1 MVARS
6 FVSVGRSVVDG
17 RRRRARARSIDR
29 SFVRAMGWRSSIRRR
44 KTTTTTTISDG
55 GATAARGKDDDED
68 ADATNRASTDDD
80 AREGARGG
88 ETTRAET
95 TRVDDRVA
103 RVETAT
109 TTTTTTR
116 RVEDASRDARR
127 RDGSPARDVSARELE
142 RELARE
148 RRARE
153 HERETMRNELSTV
166 EEALVRSRIENE
178 RSRAENEELSAR
190 CAEARAEG
198 RARAE
203 SLERVLEDVCRTV
216 TTFTTEC
223 AGYGLVARD
232 VAATVEA
239 NPKIWIEPDG
249 AKRERVGDL
258 LAAVLDAH
266 ASTCAEYE
274 TKLAYAK
281 AQPPSSEDVEEYER
295 QMRAEVERFLGHLE
309 LEMLNGDAATTT
321 PSRGGKRLVRTPKA
335 TTSANR
341 GVNASPREIEAERRE
356 LQETLAEVQ
365 TQMRRLEEK
374 SGAIETELRDQLETS
389 KKESSET
396 RDELERVLRERN
408 LVVNELEVELKR
420 LEEAQRVAGEET
432 ADAVRRAREDVEQ
445 ERRRCSL
452 SLRTKDAEIGELKER
467 AEKFRREIE
476 DLTNE
481 RKSLAESLGKVRQA
495 KDKLEERL
503 AGSEARIEGLLQEI
517 DAMDAASAQ
526 ASMHVSNAMA
536 SASEAHRRS
545 LQEMRGKQAEAEAYI
560 ESLDARLEALEEEKD
575 ALRRELERAY
585 ARERETRVRLQETEK
600 RSNEL
605 TSEINA
611 LLEQDARRHTVQI
624 ETDLLAHVARTPTK
638 AAARSPR
645 SNAFTT
651 TSARKLEVREVSD
664 DESDGEEFVV
674 VRRRAVT
681 APNSPYFAAVSPRG
695 ARQLNGLSSVSSA
708 LSRARAELHEARA
721 KRDRGVRRLDEF

>member
-1 MVARS
+1 
-6 FVSVGRSVVDG
+6 
-17 RRRRARARSIDR
+17 
-29 SFVRAMGWRSSIRRR
+29 MGWRSSIRRR
-44 KTTTTTTISDG
+44 KTTTTTTISGG
-55 GATAARGKDDDED
+55 GATAARGKDDDDED
-68 ADATNRASTDDD
+68 AKNRASTDDDDD
-80 AREGARGG
+80 AREGARGA

-109 TTTTTTR
+109 TTTR
-116 RVEDASRDARR
+116 RVEDASRDERANANARGARR
-127 RDGSPARDVSARELE
+127 RDGSPARDARELE

-148 RRARE
+148 RRARD
-153 HERETMRNELSTV
+153 HERETMRSELSAV

-178 RSRAENEELSAR
+178 RSRVENEELSAR

-341 GVNASPREIEAERRE
+341 GVNASPREIEADRRE

-452 SLRTKDAEIGELKER
+452 SSRTKDAEIGELKER

-624 ETDLLAHVARTPTK
+624 ETDLLANVARTPTK

>member
-1 MVARS
+1 
-6 FVSVGRSVVDG
+6 
-17 RRRRARARSIDR
+17 
-29 SFVRAMGWRSSIRRR
+29 MGWRSSLRRR
-44 KTTTTTTISDG
+44 GSRRDDGGRGNAREAVKDGDADEADANLADADDDGRAVTTTMTTSD
-55 GATAARGKDDDED
+55 R
-68 ADATNRASTDDD
+68 
-80 AREGARGG
+80 
-88 ETTRAET
+88 
-95 TRVDDRVA
+95 DDRVA
-103 RVETAT
+103 RVETV
-109 TTTTTTR
+109 TTTTR
-116 RVEDASRDARR
+116 RVERAHRQGCDVDDDDADVSNADASTTTTFAT
-127 RDGSPARDVSARELE
+127 RELE

-148 RRARE
+148 RRARD
-153 HERETMRNELSTV
+153 HERETMRDELSTV
-166 EEALVRSRIENE
+166 EEALARSRIENE
-178 RSRAENEELSAR
+178 RLRAENDELSAR
-190 CAEARAEG
+190 CADARAEG

-216 TTFTTEC
+216 TKFTTEC
-223 AGYGLVARD
+223 ATYGLVEKD

-258 LAAVLDAH
+258 LDAVLDAH

-274 TKLAYAK
+274 TKLAYVK

-295 QMRAEVERFLGHLE
+295 QMRAEVERFLGHVE
-309 LEMLNGDAATTT
+309 MEMLNNGDANT
-321 PSRGGKRLVRTPKA
+321 PSRGGKRLVRTPEA

-341 GVNASPREIEAERRE
+341 GANAAASPREIEAERRE
-356 LQETLAEVQ
+356 LQDMLAEVQ

-408 LVVNELEVELKR
+408 LVVSELEVELKG

-452 SLRTKDAEIGELKER
+452 SLRTKDAEIDELKER
-467 AEKFRREIE
+467 AENFRREIE
-476 DLTNE
+476 ELSNE
-481 RKSLAESLGKVRQA
+481 RKSLAEALGKARQA
-495 KDKLEERL
+495 KEKLEEQL

-585 ARERETRVRLQETEK
+585 ARERETRARLQETEK

-611 LLEQDARRHTVQI
+611 LLEQDARRHSVQI
-624 ETDLLAHVARTPTK
+624 ETDLLAPVARTPPK
-638 AAARSPR
+638 AARSPR
-645 SNAFTT
+645 SNAFAT

-674 VRRRAVT
+674 VRRRATT

>member
-1 MVARS
+1 
-6 FVSVGRSVVDG
+6 
-17 RRRRARARSIDR
+17 
-29 SFVRAMGWRSSIRRR
+29 MGWRSSIRRR
-44 KTTTTTTISDG
+44 ETTISDG
-55 GATAARGKDDDED
+55 GATAARGKDDDDE
-68 ADATNRASTDDD
+68 DATNRASTDDD
-80 AREGARGG
+80 AREGERGG

-95 TRVDDRVA
+95 MRVDDRVA

-109 TTTTTTR
+109 TTTR
-116 RVEDASRDARR
+116 RVEDASRDDGANARARAARR
-127 RDGSPARDVSARELE
+127 RDGSPARDARELE

-148 RRARE
+148 RRARD

-178 RSRAENEELSAR
+178 RSRAENEELSAH

-321 PSRGGKRLVRTPKA
+321 PSRGGKRLVRTPAA

-396 RDELERVLRERN
+396 RDELEHVLRERN

-624 ETDLLAHVARTPTK
+624 ETDLPAHAARTPTK

>member
-1 MVARS
+1 MKDDDDGDGANETTDATNLAAAD
-6 FVSVGRSVVDG
+6 DG
-17 RRRRARARSIDR
+17 RA
-29 SFVRAMGWRSSIRRR
+29 V
-44 KTTTTTTISDG
+44 TTTTTES
-55 GATAARGKDDDED
+55 
-68 ADATNRASTDDD
+68 
-80 AREGARGG
+80 
-88 ETTRAET
+88 
-95 TRVDDRVA
+95 
-103 RVETAT
+103 
-109 TTTTTTR
+109 TTTR
-116 RVEDASRDARR
+116 RVSASHRQGCDTVVVDASNA
-127 RDGSPARDVSARELE
+127 DVSNADASTSFATRELE

-148 RRARE
+148 RRARH
-153 HERETMRNELSTV
+153 HERETMRDELSTV
-166 EEALVRSRIENE
+166 EEALARSRIENE
-178 RSRAENEELSAR
+178 RLRAENDELSAR
-190 CAEARAEG
+190 CADARAEG

-216 TTFTTEC
+216 TKFTTAC
-223 AGYGLVARD
+223 ATYGLVERE

-258 LAAVLDAH
+258 LDAVLDAH

-274 TKLAYAK
+274 TKLAYVK

-295 QMRAEVERFLGHLE
+295 QMRAEVERFLGHVE
-309 LEMLNGDAATTT
+309 MEMLNNGDATT
-321 PSRGGKRLVRTPKA
+321 PSRGGKRLVRTPEA

-341 GVNASPREIEAERRE
+341 GANAAASPREIEAERRE
-356 LQETLAEVQ
+356 LQDTLAEVQ

-420 LEEAQRVAGEET
+420 LEEAQRVAGEEN
-432 ADAVRRAREDVEQ
+432 ADAVRRVREDVEQ

-452 SLRTKDAEIGELKER
+452 SLRTKDAEIDELKER

-476 DLTNE
+476 ELTNE
-481 RKSLAESLGKVRQA
+481 RKSLAEALGKARQA
-495 KDKLEERL
+495 KEKLEERL

-585 ARERETRVRLQETEK
+585 ARERETRARLQETEK

-611 LLEQDARRHTVQI
+611 LLEQDARRHSVQI
-624 ETDLLAHVARTPTK
+624 ETDLLAHVARTPPK
-638 AAARSPR
+638 AARSPR
-645 SNAFTT
+645 PNAFAT

-674 VRRRAVT
+674 VRRRATT

-695 ARQLNGLSSVSSA
+695 ARQLNNGLSSVSSA